1 MGGKCPT
8 VILANFQKWEEN
20 VPPSFQQIFIN
31 GRKMSDGHSG
41 NFSKT
46 GGKCPTI
53 ILANFQNQEE
63 FVCSSFWQTF
73 KIGRK
78 MFNSHSDNFS
88 KIGGKCPIVILT
100 IFQKQEEIVIWQFL
114 WFFKNTS
121 IRRKM
126 SNIQSDYFSEK
137 RWKLSLSHYCNFK
150 KIRAWKI
157 SQGGKT
163 TNLLGDLGLGSIY
176 YQENFLPWRIL
187 SWRKK
192 SGDNYLLGELNARR
206 ICCWEVLMLGGK
218 HYG

>member
-8 VILANFQKWEEN
+8 VILLNFQKREEN
-20 VPPSFQQIFIN
+20 VPPSFWQIFIN
-31 GRKMSDGHSG
+31 VRKMSDGHSG

-163 TNLLGDLGLGSIY
+163 TNLLGRYFAGRLGSW
-176 YQENFLPWRIL
+176 E
-187 SWRKK
+187 
-192 SGDNYLLGELNARR
+192 YLLPGEFSSMKNF
-206 ICCWEVLMLGGK
+206 VLEEKVWG
-218 HYG
+218 